1 MLVKQQGKHVESVL
15 LLKEGQRVAASADIV
30 LAPYTTII
38 RSETG
43 VIVDV
48 CGELEC
54 CMVRWDVYHKGLAAW
69 DNVAV
74 IAADYL
80 PSLLMLTEEP

>member
-15 LLKEGQRVAASADIV
+15 LLREGQRVVAVADIA

-38 RSETG
+38 RGEAG

-48 CGELEC
+48 CSELEY

-69 DNVAV
+69 DNAAV
-74 IAADYL
+74 IAADYM
-80 PSLLMLTEEP
+80 PFLMEVP